1 MPSTRGAASSEA
13 VGEGRAR
20 VASALRTLDPFSFWV
35 MPSPDARVDDLIVAG
50 TTGIFLVM
58 ASPLSG
64 VLHFGVTGAVIGTQ
78 KVADVGGLKR
88 RAKALQAKL
97 GGAAVYEGVEP
108 VVCLTHALTD
118 SRTVRGVRYV
128 PVKDLAK
135 DLSGRSATV
144 PRGRAQRAARALGMH
159 IAGDE
164 HRHFTPS

>member
-1 MPSTRGAASSEA
+1 MRS
-13 VGEGRAR
+13 GEGRAR
-20 VASALRTLDPFSFWV
+20 VAAALRTLDPFSFWV
-35 MPSPDARVDDLIVAG
+35 MPLPDARADDLIVAG

-58 ASPLSG
+58 PSSLSG
-64 VLHFGVTGAVIGTQ
+64 VLQFGMTGAAIGTQ

-97 GGAAVYEGVEP
+97 GAAAVYEGVEP

-118 SRTVRGVRYV
+118 CRTVRGVRYV

-135 DLSGRSATV
+135 DLSRRSGSV

-159 IAGDE
+159 IVGDE
-164 HRHFTPS
+164 RRHFTPS

>member
-1 MPSTRGAASSEA
+1 MPSTRGAGSHDAA
-13 VGEGRAR
+13 GEGRAR
-20 VASALRTLDPFSFWV
+20 VAAALRTLDPFSFWV
-35 MPSPDARVDDLIVAG
+35 MPLPDARSDDLIVAG

-58 ASPLSG
+58 PSSLSG
-64 VLHFGVTGAVIGTQ
+64 VLQFGMTGAAIGTQ

-97 GGAAVYEGVEP
+97 GRAAVYEGVEP

-118 SRTVRGVRYV
+118 CRTVRGVRYV

-135 DLSGRSATV
+135 DLSGRSGSV

-159 IAGDE
+159 IVGDE
-164 HRHFTPS
+164 RRHFTPS